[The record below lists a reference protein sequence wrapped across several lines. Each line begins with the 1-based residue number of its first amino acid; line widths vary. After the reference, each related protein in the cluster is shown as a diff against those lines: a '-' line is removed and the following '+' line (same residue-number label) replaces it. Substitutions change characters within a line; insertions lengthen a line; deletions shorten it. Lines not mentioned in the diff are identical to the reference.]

1 MKTLYITDLDGT
13 LLRSDQRTSDFT
25 NDVINSLVREGLIF
39 SYATARSSHTAAKVM
54 RGLACRLPVIL
65 YNGAFIMD
73 SETGELLY
81 EALLGADFEL
91 LLSDIIDAGVCPI
104 VYSLTGG
111 AEKFSFVSDKC
122 SAAQLDFISTRA
134 SDPRFNPVSRVDEL
148 KGGEPFYVTCIDSV
162 TKLLPLYEK
171 YKNIL
176 HCVYSR
182 DIYSGEQ
189 WLEFM
194 PREATK
200 ANALLKL
207 KELLGCE
214 SCVAFGDGVNDLEM
228 FAAADECY
236 AVSNAAL
243 ELKSVATGVIGS
255 NDEDAVAKWLLKN
268 ARLCR

>member
-1 MKTLYITDLDGT
+1 M
-13 LLRSDQRTSDFT
+13 
-25 NDVINSLVREGLIF
+25 
-39 SYATARSSHTAAKVM
+39 
-54 RGLACRLPVIL
+54 
-65 YNGAFIMD
+65 
-73 SETGELLY
+73 
-81 EALLGADFEL
+81 
-91 LLSDIIDAGVCPI
+91 
-104 VYSLTGG
+104 TGG
-111 AEKFSFVSDKC
+111 AEKFSFISDKC
-122 SAAQLDFISTRA
+122 SAAQLDFVLTRA

-214 SCVAFGDGVNDLEM
+214 RCVAFGDGVNDLEM